1 MTTHHPENVVSSSSA
16 AVRARLQLLDERL
29 ARLRAARER
38 LAARATRTERKQETR
53 RKIVL
58 GGAVLAAVEHEGLP
72 AIRTRA
78 DLFRWLDGQLT
89 RPQDRRVFD
98 LPVRPSS

>member
-1 MTTHHPENVVSSSSA
+1 MTTHKPENLPSSSSA
-16 AVRARLQLLDERL
+16 GVRARLQLLDERL

-38 LAARATRTERKQETR
+38 LARATRTERKQDTR

-58 GGAVLAAVEHEGLP
+58 GGAVLAAVEHEGIP

-78 DLFRWLDGQLT
+78 ELNRWLDGQLT

-98 LPVRPSS
+98 LPLRPSS